1 MKKKRERLKQAKEK
15 ERKGERKKEK
25 RDFEENVEL
34 KEGRGTKSK
43 IPLIKM

>member
-25 RDFEENVEL
+25 RELEENVEL
-34 KEGRGTKSK
+34 KEGRLTKRK

>member
-25 RDFEENVEL
+25 RELEENVEL
-34 KEGRGTKSK
+34 KEGRVTKSK